1 MGLHGSGL
9 LLCRYGSGSDPGLD
23 FFLHDQ
29 QQWAAR
35 WATCLI
41 TIVGHPGLP
50 DLGNVDGTPMKYTH
64 NGSPR
69 VLKFRQ
75 FPPCWSNTI
84 SGKRCTAPSRIP
96 SLQEL
101 QEELEGQA
109 RMAAKVQET
118 ENKKASKAR
127 IREGERGQWWPC
139 ETTDVEL
146 RELQNEGMISSHW
159 SFTRDSVVPKLE
171 TGEVVMTKAWVERG
185 LSLPCSE
192 FFLSI
197 LNTYGL
203 QPHNICPNS
212 YLLLSNFVT
221 LCEGHLGIRPDVK
234 LWQFFF
240 RVKKETKEKA
250 MVNCGSM
257 TFMLRPSRMYPPH
270 DSHESVRYWNAGWFY
285 ERNASVPKV
294 HEGLPQFINEPPEEL
309 ASWSFVPSLAQTPI
323 LEKAARRISWLV
335 HDGLTGAQLTLS
347 WFSRRIQPLRYN
359 ARLMCAYTGAD
370 DLLRVTRHDLPAD
383 SLKRRIKTLVKI
395 PRGQQVPELTKDIYT
410 NDQCPPLNTLAEEDF
425 RAILRVPVTEDTAEE
440 VPDDD
445 EEEEEQANP
454 KPAATRT
461 ASQEPITK
469 YMKKSPAVGPATPAP
484 PSASHPTP
492 QPSPPQADPSP
503 PPATNTPPE
512 IIPVS
517 SDKVGGE
524 DPKAKGPA
532 QEDAGEQGQGGAEV
546 TSSEKAGDG
555 AGDIV
560 VFPKNFGDPADI
572 TSTPKAYA
580 TKFFNKLSE
589 AEKWELEQDL
599 LNAMLNNAWG
609 KPDAATSEIQ
619 DFKKDIGQFFDKLV
633 CKQKEQ
639 QALHYE
645 LHKNIALQRRVTLS
659 QAENIRTLKDEN
671 AELAKQL
678 ADAQGASSSLATAS
692 TELENLRSSCQ
703 DLETKLKE
711 AELKR
716 EQAEKQLAEKN
727 SEHTREKGELKLKL
741 NVDSETI
748 KSQQKELN
756 GLRKYMETAE
766 QHWDLLNE
774 NILEPLG
781 YSEERRNLFPR
792 DDLLQLAGDDCKDL
806 ISASRK
812 ICYNLSI
819 KRSRTC
825 DVRKLIGK
833 MDVLPELVTDLQ
845 ASSARGAAAMALTMC
860 LAHHADLDLDQVTT
874 GVPPDA
880 DVSALLDAVSGYDTR
895 IARRIRHEEFY
906 DKVVLPADE
915 SLEAELQKELAAKAR
930 PAESGTQFTWTS
942 SKNAPQEEPKT
953 STAASEESDEDV
965 SSPAEGA
972 KEKDP
977 EGKTSPA
984 KGE

>member
-1 MGLHGSGL
+1 
-9 LLCRYGSGSDPGLD
+9 
-23 FFLHDQ
+23 
-29 QQWAAR
+29 
-35 WATCLI
+35 
-41 TIVGHPGLP
+41 
-50 DLGNVDGTPMKYTH
+50 
-64 NGSPR
+64 
-69 VLKFRQ
+69 
-75 FPPCWSNTI
+75 
-84 SGKRCTAPSRIP
+84 
-96 SLQEL
+96 
-101 QEELEGQA
+101 
-109 RMAAKVQET
+109 MAAKVQET

-146 RELQNEGMISSHW
+146 RELQNEGMISTHW
-159 SFTRDSVVPKLE
+159 SFTRDSVVPKPE
-171 TGEVVMTKAWVERG
+171 TGEIVMTKAWVERG

-240 RVKKETKEKA
+240 RVKKETKDKA

-285 ERNASVPKV
+285 EKNASVPDV
-294 HEGLPQFINEPPEEL
+294 HEGLPQFVNEPPEEL
-309 ASWSFVPSLAQTPI
+309 ASWSFVRPTPI

-395 PRGQQVPELTKDIYT
+395 PRGQQVPELSKDIYT
-410 NDQCPPLNTLAEEDF
+410 NDQCPPLNTLAEENF
-425 RAILRVPVTEDTAEE
+425 RTILRVPITGDTAEE
-440 VPDDD
+440 APDDD
-445 EEEEEQANP
+445 EEEEEQAPRKAAPRPTKRPRAKASGSEAGASGEASAKKPKTAKPPPLDSRKAERARIRMLSTAGQGTRPIIPGAPNP
-454 KPAATRT
+454 KTAATRT

-503 PPATNTPPE
+503 PPATSTPPE

-532 QEDAGEQGQGGAEV
+532 QEYAGEQGQGEAE
-546 TSSEKAGDG
+546 
-555 AGDIV
+555 
-560 VFPKNFGDPADI
+560 NFGDPADI

-619 DFKKDIGQFFDKLV
+619 DFKKDVGQFFDKLI

-645 LHKNIALQRRVTLS
+645 LHKNIALQRRVTMS

-692 TELENLRSSCQ
+692 TELENLRSSYQ

-727 SEHTREKGELKLKL
+727 SEFIREKGELKLKI

-748 KSQQKELN
+748 KCQQKELN

-860 LAHHADLDLDQVTT
+860 LAHNADLDLDQVTT

-895 IARRIRHEEFY
+895 IARRIRH
-906 DKVVLPADE
+906 
-915 SLEAELQKELAAKAR
+915 
-930 PAESGTQFTWTS
+930 
-942 SKNAPQEEPKT
+942 
-953 STAASEESDEDV
+953 
-965 SSPAEGA
+965 
-972 KEKDP
+972 
-977 EGKTSPA
+977 
-984 KGE
+984 

>member
-1 MGLHGSGL
+1 
-9 LLCRYGSGSDPGLD
+9 
-23 FFLHDQ
+23 
-29 QQWAAR
+29 
-35 WATCLI
+35 
-41 TIVGHPGLP
+41 
-50 DLGNVDGTPMKYTH
+50 
-64 NGSPR
+64 
-69 VLKFRQ
+69 
-75 FPPCWSNTI
+75 
-84 SGKRCTAPSRIP
+84 
-96 SLQEL
+96 
-101 QEELEGQA
+101 
-109 RMAAKVQET
+109 MAAKVQEA
-118 ENKKASKAR
+118 ENKRASKAR

-139 ETTDVEL
+139 ATTDVEL

-159 SFTRDSVVPKLE
+159 SFTRDSDAPKPE
-171 TGEVVMTKAWVERG
+171 AGEIVMTKAWVERG

-192 FFLSI
+192 FFLSV

-240 RVKKETKEKA
+240 RVKKETKDKA

-285 ERNASVPKV
+285 EKNASVPDV
-294 HEGLPQFINEPPEEL
+294 HEGLPQFVNEPPEEL

-383 SLKRRIKTLVKI
+383 SLKRRFKTLVKI
-395 PRGQQVPELTKDIYT
+395 PRGQQVPELIKDIYT
-410 NDQCPPLNTLAEEDF
+410 NDQCPPLNTLAEENF
-425 RAILRVPVTEDTAEE
+425 RTILRVPVSGDAAEE
-440 VPDDD
+440 APEDD
-445 EEEEEQANP
+445 EEEEEQAPRKAAPRPTKRPRASGTEAGTSGEASAKKP
-454 KPAATRT
+454 KTTKPPPLDSRKAEHARLRMLSTAGQRTR
-461 ASQEPITK
+461 PIIPGAPSTECLPPNSSTI
-469 YMKKSPAVGPATPAP
+469 SP
-484 PSASHPTP
+484 S
-492 QPSPPQADPSP
+492 ADPSP
-503 PPATNTPPE
+503 PPAANTPPE

-517 SDKVGGE
+517 SEHAGGE

-532 QEDAGEQGQGGAEV
+532 QEDAEAQGQGEAEV
-546 TSSEKAGDG
+546 TSSEKAGEG
-555 AGDIV
+555 AGDMV
-560 VFPKNFGDPADI
+560 VFPKNFGDPADT
-572 TSTPKAYA
+572 TSTPKVYA

-599 LNAMLNNAWG
+599 LNAMLNNAWET
-609 KPDAATSEIQ
+609 DSRTSEIQ
-619 DFKKDIGQFFDKLV
+619 DFKKNVGQFFDQLI
-633 CKQKEQ
+633 CKQKV
-639 QALHYE
+639 LP
-645 LHKNIALQRRVTLS
+645 S
-659 QAENIRTLKDEN
+659 
-671 AELAKQL
+671 
-678 ADAQGASSSLATAS
+678 ASSSLATAS
-692 TELENLRSSCQ
+692 SELENLRSSYQ

-727 SEHTREKGELKLKL
+727 SKHIREKGELLLKK
-741 NVDSETI
+741 NADSETI
-748 KSQQKELN
+748 KRQQKELN

-766 QHWDLLNE
+766 HHWDMLNE

-781 YSEERRNLFPR
+781 YPEQRRNLFPR

-825 DVRKLIGK
+825 NVRKLVGK

-860 LAHHADLDLDQVTT
+860 LAHNPGLDLDQVTT

-895 IARRIRHEEFY
+895 IARRIRHDEFY

-915 SLEAELQKELAAKAR
+915 PLEEELQKELAAKAR
-930 PAESGTQFTWTS
+930 PTESGTQYTWTS
-942 SKNAPQEEPKT
+942 SKDAPQEEPKT
-953 STAASEESDEDV
+953 STAASEEEESDEDV
-965 SSPAEGA
+965 SSPAEDP
-972 KEKDP
+972 EKKDS